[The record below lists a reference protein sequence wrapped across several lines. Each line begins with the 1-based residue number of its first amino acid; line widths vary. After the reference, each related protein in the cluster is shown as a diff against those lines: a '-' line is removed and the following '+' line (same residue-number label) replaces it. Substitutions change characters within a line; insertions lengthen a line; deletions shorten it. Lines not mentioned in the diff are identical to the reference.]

1 MNLSGIDA
9 NRREIASA
17 ACALVAR
24 DGLHSVSLR
33 RIAKSLGSTTGYI
46 SHYYVD
52 KEDLLEAALSAALD
66 EITSRV
72 EPQST
77 TLEEWI
83 DRAVGT
89 LPRDGESQRF
99 WRVLTAFQSASLNSP
114 RLAEVLRVYVAG
126 EEAVLAHHL
135 AAVLGGEVVGGE
147 VVGGEVVGGEVV
159 GDDPA
164 APGVPT
170 PPVAA
175 LARSLFALVSGLG
188 TTLTITPDAFTEAQ
202 QRSVV
207 RSAVFALVDEF
218 AGR

>member
-1 MNLSGIDA
+1 MNPSGIDA

-17 ACALVAR
+17 ACALVAS
-24 DGLHSVSLR
+24 DGLTSVSLR

-52 KEDLLEAALSAALD
+52 KEDLLEAALRAALD
-66 EITSRV
+66 EITTRV

-89 LPRDGESQRF
+89 LPQGGESLRF
-99 WRVLTAFQSASLNSP
+99 WRVLTAFQAASLNSP

-126 EEAVLAHHL
+126 QEAVLARHL
-135 AAVLGGEVVGGE
+135 AA
-147 VVGGEVVGGEVV
+147 VVGGEVV

-164 APGVPT
+164 T
-170 PPVAA
+170 PEVAA

-188 TTLTITPDAFTEAQ
+188 TTLTITPGAFTDSQ
-202 QRSVV
+202 QRALV

-218 AGR
+218 AER